1 MEVIVSVGPDIG
13 AASRAMVVEYSRCTE
28 RLYVVEAVWGAV
40 ISLDWSG
47 VDGVWS
53 SNLKDHYRGVGGDC
67 LEAGTKVELSRVT
80 FYSRLPS
87 SDSIQHSVIFI
98 ESKVRISYTS
108 CIRCPTLTILRRVG
122 LILQLHHISHTKQDY
137 LSYTHLSFH
146 SYSPSYQSPSRT

>member
-1 MEVIVSVGPDIG
+1 VLCGIWDAVEAVMEVIVSVGPDIG
-13 AASRAMVVEYSRCTE
+13 AASRVMMVEYSRCTE

-80 FYSRLPS
+80 STPACLRAIPS
-87 SDSIQHSVIFI
+87 N
-98 ESKVRISYTS
+98 
-108 CIRCPTLTILRRVG
+108 TL
-122 LILQLHHISHTKQDY
+122 
-137 LSYTHLSFH
+137 
-146 SYSPSYQSPSRT
+146 